1 MKDYRIFIVEDEAIV
16 VADLVETLRSLGY
29 CVAGTARSG
38 ETAVERITE
47 LHPDLV
53 LMDIHLAG
61 KMDGVEATAE
71 IHRTSD
77 VPVIFITAYADNE
90 LLERAKRTEPYG
102 YLIKPYDERELRTV
116 IEMAQYK
123 FGMDRKLRESEE
135 KYRAL
140 TENTPDIL
148 FSTDMAGNITYVSPQ
163 INKYG
168 FLEEEVMGK
177 SLRIL
182 IHPADV
188 DQVENHQIR
197 ELEQGAQFVSEFRIL
212 DKWGTQWWFE
222 EKSFLRLD
230 ISGKPVGIYGIL
242 RDVTERKRAEDAIEL
257 ANKKLNLMNNI
268 TRHDI
273 LNTITGLLGCVDMA
287 KAAPSPAER
296 EQLLSDIKDLTR
308 IIQRQIAFT
317 KEYQEVGVHLPLWQN
332 VTVVLTRMLQNF
344 EAASPEII
352 VELERVEVYA
362 DPLLEKVFY
371 NLVDNAIRYGEKIT
385 LIRFY
390 SEVTESGLSIIC
402 EDDGAGIPC
411 EQKHLVF
418 ERGVGRNT
426 GMGLFLTREILG
438 ITGISIAENGEFGR
452 GARFEMQIPRGT
464 YRMIC

>member
-1 MKDYRIFIVEDEAIV
+1 MNEYRIFIVEDESIV
-16 VADLVETLRSLGY
+16 VADLVETLRSRGY
-29 CVAGTARSG
+29 SVAGTARSG
-38 ETAVERITE
+38 ETAVERIPG

-61 KMDGVEATAE
+61 KMDGVEAAAE

-77 VPVIFITAYADNE
+77 VPVIFITAYADKE

-102 YLIKPYDERELRTV
+102 YLIKPYDERELRSV

-123 FGMDRKLRESEE
+123 YTMDKKLKESEE

-148 FSTDMAGNITYVSPQ
+148 FSTDMAGNITYVSPR

-168 FLEEEVMGK
+168 FLEEEVIGK
-177 SLRIL
+177 SLRML

-197 ELEQGAQFVSEFRIL
+197 ELEQGAQFVSQFRIL
-212 DKWGTQWWFE
+212 DKWGTTWWFE
-222 EKSFLRLD
+222 EKSFLRLN

-287 KAAPSPAER
+287 KAAPTSGER

-332 VTVVLTRMLQNF
+332 VLVVLTRMLQNF
-344 EAASPEII
+344 EGSSPVII
-352 VELERVEVYA
+352 VELEGVEVYA

-385 LIRFY
+385 SIRFY
-390 SEVTESGLSIIC
+390 SEVTESGLSVIC
-402 EDDGAGIPC
+402 EDDGAGIPD
-411 EQKHLVF
+411 EQKFLVF

-438 ITGISIAENGEFGR
+438 ITGISIVENGDFGK

>member
-1 MKDYRIFIVEDEAIV
+1 MNEYRIFIVEDEAIV

-38 ETAVERITE
+38 ESAVVRIPE
-47 LHPDLV
+47 LNPDLV

-61 KMDGVEATAE
+61 KMDGVEAAAE

-102 YLIKPYDERELRTV
+102 YLIKPYDERELRSV

-123 FGMDRKLRESEE
+123 FGMDRKLKESEE

-148 FSTDMAGNITYVSPQ
+148 FSTDMAANITYVSPQ
-163 INKYG
+163 INKFG
-168 FLEEEVMGK
+168 FLEEEVIGK

-182 IHPADV
+182 IHPGDI
-188 DQVENHQIR
+188 DQVVNHQIR
-197 ELEQGAQFVSEFRIL
+197 ELEEGAQFVSQFRIL
-212 DKWGTQWWFE
+212 DQWGTTWWIE
-222 EKSFLRLD
+222 ERSFLRLD
-230 ISGKPVGIYGIL
+230 ISGKAVGIYGIL

-287 KAAPSPAER
+287 NAADSSEER
-296 EQLLSDIKDLTR
+296 RQLLSDIKDLTR
-308 IIQRQIAFT
+308 VIQRQIAFT

-332 VTVVLTRMLQNF
+332 ISVVVARMLQNF
-344 EAASPEII
+344 EAACPEII
-352 VELERVEVYA
+352 VELEHVEVYA

-371 NLVDNAIRYGEKIT
+371 NLVDNAIRYGETIT
-385 LIRFY
+385 TIRFY
-390 SEVTESGLSIIC
+390 SEVTESGLSLIC

-411 EQKHLVF
+411 EEKQRIF
-418 ERGVGRNT
+418 ERGVGKNT
-426 GMGLFLTREILG
+426 GMGLFLTQEILG
-438 ITGISIAENGEFGR
+438 ITGISIVENGIAGE
-452 GARFEMQIPRGT
+452 GARFEMHIPRGT
-464 YRMIC
+464 YRMVR